1 MTLATGSRLGPYEIL
16 APLGAGGMGEVYRA
30 RDTRLERTVAIKVL
44 PTDLSTSPEIRQ
56 RFEREAKTISQL
68 SHPHI
73 CALYDVGHQDGTDYL
88 VMEYLEG
95 ETLADRLG
103 RGTLSVEQ
111 TLRFGTEIADALG
124 RAHRQ
129 GIVHR
134 DLKPGNVML
143 TKSGVKLLDF
153 GLAKAMQAPGA
164 PSGLTSFPTMAGS
177 PALTQEGTI
186 LGTYQ
191 YMAPEQLEGKESDA
205 RTDIFALGC
214 VLYEMATGKKAF
226 SGGSQASLIGAVLH
240 SEPPAISTIVPTA
253 PPTLERVVRRCLAKD
268 PDDRWQSA
276 QDVAAELRW
285 IAAESSSSGI
295 HPAPGLAPPPR
306 RGRAWLPWAVAAI
319 AVLAAGAWALFGAR
333 GTSGDTQVLRAAL
346 LPPKGMTGLG
356 PISLSR
362 DGRRVAFAATGADG
376 NRVLCVR
383 ALDAAEPQIL
393 PGTEGALY
401 PFWSPDGRSV
411 GFFTATKM
419 KRIDLAGGPPRDLA
433 NVSDPRGGTWS
444 PEGVIVFG
452 PNAGSALF
460 RVAPGGGE
468 ATPVTRLDAGR
479 QETSHRWPHFLPD
492 GRRFVYMNRSPSP
505 KDRLILEIGSI
516 DGKERVRLVEAD
528 TSAVYA
534 RGRLFFLRGTTLT
547 AQNFDAGSLRLSG
560 EPAAVL
566 DGVWRDPATDGM
578 AAFSVSPDGTIAYR
592 AGGFVANQLTWF
604 DRQGRPQGTIGPV
617 GSYASPSLSPDA
629 RLLATDSQEADLN
642 TAWMIVLDTSVG
654 SSRRLTFGNFND
666 TTAVWS
672 PDGSRIAF
680 SSDRKGPFDIYVKD
694 ASGASEAQPL
704 VETPHWKYAES
715 WSPDG
720 GTLAFRQIDPKTRG
734 DIWLLPMRGDR
745 KPSPL
750 IQTPAD
756 ERNAAFSPD
765 GRFIAYGSDE
775 SGREEV
781 YVQAVPASGA
791 KWQMSSGGGSA
802 PAWRSDGKELF
813 FVGVGRT
820 VMAVPITRD
829 GERLQPGPPR
839 LLFTSPSPL
848 ITAQGRDFT
857 VSPDGERFLICHSAI
872 ADVASPIVVAVNA
885 PVP

>member
-1 MTLATGSRLGPYEIL
+1 MTLASGSRLGPYEIV
-16 APLGAGGMGEVYRA
+16 APIGAGGMGEVYKA
-30 RDTRLERTVAIKVL
+30 RDTRLERTVAVKVL
-44 PTDLSTSPEIRQ
+44 PSHLSENAEVRQ

-103 RGTLSVEQ
+103 RGALTVEQ
-111 TLRFGTEIADALG
+111 ALRYGTEIADALG

-129 GIVHR
+129 AIVHR

-143 TKSGVKLLDF
+143 TRSGVKLLDF
-153 GLAKAMQAPGA
+153 GLAKAMEAPG
-164 PSGLTSFPTMAGS
+164 PLSGLTSFPTMAGS

-191 YMAPEQLEGKESDA
+191 YMAPEQLEGKETDA

-240 SEPPAISTIVPTA
+240 SEPPAISTIVPMA
-253 PPTLERVVRRCLAKD
+253 PPALERVVRRCLAKD

-285 IAAESSSSGI
+285 INAESSAV
-295 HPAPGLAPPPR
+295 HPVASALTHPPR
-306 RGRAWLPWAVAAI
+306 RRRERLPWVVAAL
-319 AVLAAGAWALFGAR
+319 AVLAAGAWALWGAR
-333 GTSGDTQVLRAAL
+333 GKAGDVQVLRAAL
-346 LPPKGMTGLG
+346 LPPKGMTGVG
-356 PISLSR
+356 PIALSS
-362 DGRRVAFAATGADG
+362 DGRRVAFVATGADG
-376 NRVLCVR
+376 HHVLCVR
-383 ALDAAEPQIL
+383 AMDAVEPQIL
-393 PGTEGALY
+393 SGTEGALY
-401 PFWSPDGRSV
+401 PFWSPDGRSI
-411 GFFTATKM
+411 GFFTSTKM

-460 RVAPGGGE
+460 RINPGGGE
-468 ATPVTRLDAGR
+468 ATPVTRLDPGR

-492 GRRFVYMNRSPSP
+492 GQRFVYMNRSPSP
-505 KDRLILEIGSI
+505 KDRLVLEIGSI

-534 RGRLFFLRGTTLT
+534 VGRLFFLRGTTLL
-547 AQNFDAGSLRLSG
+547 AQDFDARSLRLSG

-566 DGVWRDPATDGM
+566 DAVWRNPATDGM
-578 AAFSVSPDGTIAYR
+578 TAFSVSPDGTIAYR

-604 DRQGRPQGTIGPV
+604 DRQGRPQGTVGPI

-629 RLLATDSQEADLN
+629 RLIATDAQEPTQN
-642 TAWMIVLDTSVG
+642 TSWMIVLDTSPG
-654 SSRRLTFGNFND
+654 TSRRFTFGSFND
-666 TTAVWS
+666 TSAAWS
-672 PDGSRIAF
+672 PDGSRLAF
-680 SSDRKGPFDIYVKD
+680 SSDRKGPFDLYVKD
-694 ASGASEAQPL
+694 VSGSREAEPL
-704 VETPHWKYAES
+704 VETPFWKYAES

-720 GTLAFRQIDPKTRG
+720 GTLAYREIDPKTRG

-750 IQTPAD
+750 IQTSAD
-756 ERNAAFSPD
+756 ERNASFSPD
-765 GRFIAYGSDE
+765 GRFVAYGSDE

-781 YVQAVPASGA
+781 YIQTIPPSGA
-791 KWQMSSGGGSA
+791 KWQASSGGGSA
-802 PAWRSDGKELF
+802 PAWRRDGKELF
-813 FVGVGRT
+813 FVGVGQT
-820 VMAVPITRD
+820 VMSVPITRE
-829 GERLQPGPPR
+829 GGRLQPGPPR
-839 LLFTSPSPL
+839 LLFNSPSPM
-848 ITAQGRDFT
+848 ISAQGRDFA
-857 VSPDGERFLICHSAI
+857 VSPDGERFLIVHSAA
-872 ADVASPIVVAVNA
+872 ADAASPIVIAVNA
-885 PVP
+885 PLP